1 MVVGDMT
8 DAYRIQSGRL
18 EGRTALITG
27 ASRGIGNA
35 IARAYA
41 SEGANLIISASNEE
55 ALKKVKHELE
65 KIGSRVTYIKA
76 DLSDASAVGD
86 LFTKALDCD
95 SELDVLV
102 NNAGIHLGKPFTEYS
117 MEEFDRI
124 MRINV
129 YSVFQLMQLAIA
141 HMQVLGRGK
150 IVNISSTAGKWES
163 MNQAAYN
170 TSKHAV
176 VGLSK
181 CVALENAKNRI
192 NVNTICPGIAETDI
206 IRNAQEQV
214 IETGVS
220 PEQFKTM
227 IEAQIPM
234 GRMLQPDEIAHIAV
248 YLASHEFD
256 GMTGQTIT
264 ISGGMRM
271 QRIGGTALS
280 GIVLSWRIIPFMRRY
295 IVMRGI

>member
-8 DAYRIQSGRL
+8 DAYRIRSGRL

-27 ASRGIGNA
+27 ASRGIGYA

-41 SEGANLIISASNEE
+41 KEGANLIISASNEE

-206 IRNAQEQV
+206 IRNAQEQL

-248 YLASHEFD
+248 YLASHESD

-271 QRIGGTALS
+271 G
-280 GIVLSWRIIPFMRRY
+280 
-295 IVMRGI
+295 